1 MPNNN
6 LNIILKGPELEAFI
20 AHERNLDIAYLRK
33 NMGISQENAEDI
45 YQDSC
50 IALITNI
57 RNGKLTELTT
67 SLSSYLLQICKYQA
81 THLFRRERR
90 INSFTDDDFSKVRSD
105 LDSADDN
112 FNDDCIDE
120 ILDLIDDEDNF
131 YDEILDQAEDLV
143 QNLPEP
149 CHTLIWGKFWEK
161 LSHNE
166 LAKILDYKSAN
177 VSKTQLSRCLDKFQ
191 AKISSLIN

>member
-81 THLFRRERR
+81 THLFRRQRR

-131 YDEILDQAEDLV
+131 YDEILDQVEELV

-166 LAKILDYKSAN
+166 LAKILDYRSAN

>member
-67 SLSSYLLQICKYQA
+67 SFSSYLLQICKYQA
-81 THLFRRERR
+81 THLFRRQRR

-191 AKISSLIN
+191 AKINSLIN

>member
-57 RNGKLTELTT
+57 RNGKLTKLTT

-81 THLFRRERR
+81 THLFRRQRR

-131 YDEILDQAEDLV
+131 YDEILDQVEELV

-166 LAKILDYKSAN
+166 LAKILDYRSAN

>member
-81 THLFRRERR
+81 THLFRRQRR

-166 LAKILDYKSAN
+166 LAKILDYRSAN
-177 VSKTQLSRCLDKFQ
+177 VSKTQLSRCLDRFQ

>member
-67 SLSSYLLQICKYQA
+67 SLSSYLLQICRYQA
-81 THLFRRERR
+81 THLFRKQKR

-191 AKISSLIN
+191 AKINSLIN

>member
-81 THLFRRERR
+81 THLFRRQRR

-166 LAKILDYKSAN
+166 LAKILDYRSAN
-177 VSKTQLSRCLDKFQ
+177 VSKTQLSRCLDRFQ
-191 AKISSLIN
+191 DKISSLIN

>member
-81 THLFRRERR
+81 THLFRRQRR

-166 LAKILDYKSAN
+166 LAKILDYRSAN

>member
-81 THLFRRERR
+81 THLFRRQRR

-191 AKISSLIN
+191 AKINSLIN

>member
-81 THLFRRERR
+81 THLFRRQRR

-166 LAKILDYKSAN
+166 LAKILDYRSAN

-191 AKISSLIN
+191 AKINSLIN

>member
-6 LNIILKGPELEAFI
+6 LHIIPKGPELEAFI
-20 AHERNLDIAYLRK
+20 AHERDLDIAFLRK
-33 NMGISQENAEDI
+33 HMGISQENAEDI

-81 THLFRRERR
+81 THLFREQER
-90 INSFTDDDFSKVRSD
+90 IKFFENDDFSKVRSD
-105 LDSADDN
+105 IDSADDN

-120 ILDLIDDEDNF
+120 ILNLIDDEDHL
-131 YDEILDQAEDLV
+131 YDEVLDQAEDLV
-143 QNLPEP
+143 QHLPEP

-166 LAKILDYKSAN
+166 LANMLGYRSAN
-177 VSKTQLSRCLDKFQ
+177 VSKTQLSRCLDRFQ

>member
-81 THLFRRERR
+81 THLFRKQRR